1 MQIGR
6 CSAVLHQYAVF
17 TALGL
22 KVLSKYLHWGAKNP
36 KFFEFRPFLSY
47 ECSCTHEN
55 LSFHVN
61 RTEIKKG

>member
-6 CSAVLHQYAVF
+6 CSEELDQYAVI

-22 KVLSKYLHWGAKNP
+22 KVLSKYLHWGAKTPN
-36 KFFEFRPFLSY
+36 FFEFLPLSSY

-61 RTEIKKG
+61 RTEIEKG